1 MVEYLLVSTLISTEN
16 TTTEPDQRSKKSSSY
31 IWVFFNMKG
40 NKQTMRCEFEACF
53 ARSTEKK
60 SALKSDWDTN
70 YDLIFIGQMVVDY
83 GRLFKEYG
91 RNVLWIGGILEEGVL
106 TLWRQTLFEIIIKQR
121 RSRAIGGF
129 WIGLEVGEKEIFWG
143 LKRRLRRWGIKS
155 GGGSYLDLVES
166 DFSNPGRKLSFSSTF
181 TVLHTECNIECGQ
194 PKTTT
199 SCHRTK

>member
-1 MVEYLLVSTLISTEN
+1 MSFVQYEGQQTNNEV
-16 TTTEPDQRSKKSSSY
+16 
-31 IWVFFNMKG
+31 WVWSLF
-40 NKQTMRCEFEACF
+40 C
-53 ARSTEKK
+53 STEKK

-129 WIGLEVGEKEIFWG
+129 WIGLEVGEKEIFRG

-166 DFSNPGRKLSFSSTF
+166 DFSNPGGKLSFSSTF
-181 TVLHTECNIECGQ
+181 IVLHTECNIECGQ
-194 PKTTT
+194 PKTTN

>member
-1 MVEYLLVSTLISTEN
+1 MSFVQYEGQQTNNEV
-16 TTTEPDQRSKKSSSY
+16 
-31 IWVFFNMKG
+31 WVWSLF
-40 NKQTMRCEFEACF
+40 C
-53 ARSTEKK
+53 STEKK
-60 SALKSDWDTN
+60 SALKSDWDTK

-181 TVLHTECNIECGQ
+181 IVLHTECNIECGQ
-194 PKTTT
+194 PKTTM
-199 SCHRTK
+199 SRHRKK

>member
-31 IWVFFNMKG
+31 IWVFFQYEG
-40 NKQTMRCEFEACF
+40 QQTNNEVWVWSLFC
-53 ARSTEKK
+53 STEKK
-60 SALKSDWDTN
+60 SALKSDWDTK

-181 TVLHTECNIECGQ
+181 IVLHTECNIECGQ
-194 PKTTT
+194 PKTTNYR
-199 SCHRTK
+199 HRTK